1 MTTNDDSL
9 NPQDVPMLGREK
21 AQLTS
26 LFGAEY
32 TCPVCH
38 KVIIS
43 LAGNEIQVDNT
54 HVKVDQNANGDVSLL
69 LYHRPDSGNFVPAKV
84 LEKPFLVIKSS
95 TITSF

>member
-1 MTTNDDSL
+1 MTTNDSL
-9 NPQDVPMLGREK
+9 NPQDVPTHGQKK
-21 AQLTS
+21 AQLTG

-43 LAGNEIQVDNT
+43 LAGNEIQVNKS
-54 HVKVDQNANGDVSLL
+54 HVKVEQDANGEVSLL
-69 LYHRPDSGNFVPAKV
+69 LYHRPDSGNFVPAKI